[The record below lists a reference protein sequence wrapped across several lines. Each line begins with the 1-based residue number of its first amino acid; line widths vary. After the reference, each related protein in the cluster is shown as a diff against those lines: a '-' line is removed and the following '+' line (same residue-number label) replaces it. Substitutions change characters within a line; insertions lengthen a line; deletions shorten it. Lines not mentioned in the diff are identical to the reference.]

1 VELLP
6 GKLTHP
12 AWPSWL
18 EVFVIA
24 LGWLEQLKMERRRK
38 STVVLYNV
46 IEEILNRG
54 KWLLDDRH
62 AWEIAS
68 ELGFTRKWVRES
80 LCALESDGVVFR
92 LHMVGHSSKHGLTS
106 NVLVFP
112 QLLVLCLDLIPRGAR
127 AATIQFLRRADV
139 RAQLEAGGVWARLPE
154 AVTGVALTV
163 RPTSGITGT
172 VPGDTASQGS
182 TIVSSV
188 GDRRS
193 GSPTPRAV
201 DDVDE
206 SAGGAVAPSPHIAP
220 SAASTV
226 PEEPSCVTPPP
237 AAGERQNGPRL
248 VTPSPAPL
256 VNETRP
262 STVPPAT
269 RPAAMAGSRS
279 EVRPTLPEH
288 LQGLQVPFRDV
299 FEWFLANHPG
309 MSRGKAWKCVE
320 DCRRSL
326 AWRAKRDERGEPP
339 GRQPR
344 WRGAAKERDRTQRA
358 ARLAV
363 VDEGKRG
370 LSTWTKLR
378 GEIANRATEAEWCD
392 LLAKVECRAERL
404 GGPGLIILDLDGPKG
419 ARDRV
424 ARIAATMP
432 GRVQIAWPQPAP
444 PPVVAEVDRW
454 PIILGS
460 WARPGDTVWA
470 HWLASLR
477 LLGWAQED
485 GALIVRVTADMD
497 VLARLRFYRD
507 GLDARA
513 TKALRVPV
521 RVSLE
526 PS

>member
-1 VELLP
+1 MPSPARAAARARAAELLP

-54 KWLLDDRH
+54 RWLLDDRH

-68 ELGFTRKWVRES
+68 ELGLTRKWVRES
-80 LCALESDGVVFR
+80 LCALERDEVVFR

-172 VPGDTASQGS
+172 VPADTASQGS

-193 GSPTPRAV
+193 RSPTPRAV

-206 SAGGAVAPSPHIAP
+206 SAEGAVAPIPHIAP

-226 PEEPSCVTPPP
+226 PEGPPPPPPPPPPAPP
-237 AAGERQNGPRL
+237 AAGERQSGPRL
-248 VTPSPAPL
+248 VSPSPATL
-256 VNETRP
+256 VSAPRP
-262 STVPPAT
+262 PAVPPAT
-269 RPAAMAGSRS
+269 HGPRAAGSRS
-279 EVRPTLPEH
+279 EARPTLPEH
-288 LQGLQVPFRDV
+288 LRGLHVPERQVLDWLV
-299 FEWFLANHPG
+299 EHNPG
-309 MSRGKAWKCVE
+309 MSRGKAWDRIKGY
-320 DCRRSL
+320 RQSAR
-326 AWRAKRDERGEPP
+326 WRLQRDARGEAS
-339 GRQPR
+339 GRPR
-344 WRGAAKERDRTQRA
+344 AQGRREAKAVAAKAVA
-358 ARLAV
+358 A
-363 VDEGKRG
+363 
-370 LSTWTKLR
+370 
-378 GEIANRATEAEWCD
+378 N
-392 LLAKVECRAERL
+392 
-404 GGPGLIILDLDGPKG
+404 LDG
-419 ARDRV
+419 DRQW
-424 ARIAATMP
+424 AMAHRAWTDAA
-432 GRVQIAWPQPAP
+432 GD
-444 PPVVAEVDRW
+444 AEFFGW
-454 PIILGS
+454 IM
-460 WARPGDTVWA
+460 A
-470 HWLASLR
+470 LR
-477 LLGWAQED
+477 CAGWAMQE
-485 GALIVRVTADMD
+485 GALVVRVTGPTD
-497 VLARLRFYRD
+497 VLNRIAFR
-507 GLDARA
+507 RA
-513 TKALRVPV
+513 WLEDRAEAALGVPV
-521 RVSLE
+521 VISWE